1 MSDWKVVI
9 KEVTGEINNLIV
21 YGLNELKE
29 VRERLGL
36 DKRFVEWFT
45 IERYYQPIENVH
57 LFHLHCPVPVIET
70 PVLIPVITPKEYG
83 MGLRYKGK
91 RRKKR

>member
-9 KEVTGEINNLIV
+9 KEVTGEINRFILK
-21 YGLNELKE
+21 GFNELKD

-45 IERYYQPIENVH
+45 IER
-57 LFHLHCPVPVIET
+57 
-70 PVLIPVITPKEYG
+70 
-83 MGLRYKGK
+83 
-91 RRKKR
+91 

>member
-1 MSDWKVVI
+1 MNDWKVVI
-9 KEVTGEINNLIV
+9 KEVSGEINRFILK
-21 YGLNELKE
+21 GFNELKD

-45 IERYYQPIENVH
+45 IERYYQPIESYH
-57 LFHLHCPVPVIET
+57 MFHKLPVVEQ
-70 PVLIPVITPKEYG
+70 PVLTSITTPKEYG

>member
-9 KEVTGEINNLIV
+9 KEVSGEINRFIV
-21 YGLNELKE
+21 YGLNELKD

-45 IERYYQPIENVH
+45 IERCYQSIESVH
-57 LFHLHCPVPVIET
+57 LFHLHSPVPMFDT
-70 PVLIPVITPKEYG
+70 PVLIPVTTPKEYG

-91 RRKKR
+91 RRKKK